1 MLPGKA
7 LGIWQTPLEQG
18 NKKSKGFTTFN
29 FVFLGAISFIPFPT
43 SLISEHSEQPLSVII
58 FSATYVVAGLALAGM
73 WLSEERQSAA
83 SGTRSD
89 VSHAVR
95 RIIILMPVT
104 AIIA

>member
-29 FVFLGAISFIPFPT
+29 FAFPGAISFIPFPT
-43 SLISEHSEQPLSVII
+43 SLISQHSEQSLLVNI

-73 WLSEERQSAA
+73 WLSEERQCAA
-83 SGTRSD
+83 S
-89 VSHAVR
+89 
-95 RIIILMPVT
+95 
-104 AIIA
+104 

>member
-43 SLISEHSEQPLSVII
+43 SLMSEHSE
-58 FSATYVVAGLALAGM
+58 A
-73 WLSEERQSAA
+73 RQSAA